1 MIKQK
6 LLMLVVAFAL
16 VFPFASAAPQVTI
29 LGDEEGGYLGVTIR
43 DVTADDVKELKLQK
57 EAGVY
62 VREVDEGSPA
72 DKAGFAAKDV
82 ITEYA
87 GTPVISSRQF
97 RRLILET
104 PPGREVSMTVVRN
117 GQATA
122 KTAKIGERE
131 GGRMGR
137 SYSLRVPEGGRRGW
151 ENFRFEMPDFLGE
164 GPGRGLV
171 IGPRRARLGING
183 INLTD
188 QMAEFLA
195 VPGKE
200 GVLVLEVQ
208 TDTPAD
214 KAGLKAGDVIVSV
227 NGKAVDTLAE
237 LSDQLDEGTI
247 QVEII
252 RDKKKQ
258 SVQVTIPEQRRE
270 RTTGGEAPRK
280 L

>member
-6 LLMLVVAFAL
+6 LLVLVVTSILVLPAAF
-16 VFPFASAAPQVTI
+16 AAPQMAI

-72 DKAGFAAKDV
+72 EKAGLAAKDV

-104 PPGREVSMTVVRN
+104 PPDREVALTIVRN
-117 GQATA
+117 GQTSA
-122 KTAKIGERE
+122 KTARIGERE
-131 GGRMGR
+131 TGRLGR
-137 SYSLRVPEGGRRGW
+137 SYSLRVPEGPRGW
-151 ENFRFEMPDFLGE
+151 ENFRFEMPDFQGDAR
-164 GPGRGLV
+164 GRGIIV
-171 IGPRRARLGING
+171 NPRRARLGING
-183 INLTD
+183 VNLTN
-188 QMAEFLA
+188 QMAEYLA
-195 VPGKE
+195 VPEKE

-208 TDTPAD
+208 KDSPAE

-227 NGKAVDTLAE
+227 DGKPVE
-237 LSDQLDEGTI
+237 SLSDLSGRIDEGTM
-247 QVEII
+247 QLEII
-252 RDKKKQ
+252 REKKKQ
-258 SVQVTIPEQRRE
+258 NIQVTIPEQRRE
-270 RTTGGEAPRK
+270 RSTGGEAPRR

>member
-6 LLMLVVAFAL
+6 LLMLVVASILA
-16 VFPFASAAPQVTI
+16 FPCASAAPQVAI
-29 LGDEEGGYLGVTIR
+29 LGDEDGGYLGVTIR
-43 DVTADDVKELKLQK
+43 DVTADDVKALKLQK

-62 VREVDEGSPA
+62 VRDVDEGSPA
-72 DKAGFAAKDV
+72 EKAGLVAKDV

-104 PPGREVSMTVVRN
+104 PPEREVALTVVRN
-117 GQATA
+117 GQPAS
-122 KTAKIGERE
+122 KTVRIGERE
-131 GGRMGR
+131 TGRLGR
-137 SYSLRVPEGGRRGW
+137 SYSLRMPEGPRGW
-151 ENFRFEMPDFLGE
+151 ENFRFEMPDFQGD
-164 GPGRGLV
+164 GRGRGIMV
-171 IGPRRARLGING
+171 NPRRARLGING
-183 INLTD
+183 VDLTN

-208 TDTPAD
+208 KDSPAE
-214 KAGLKAGDVIVSV
+214 KSGLKAGDVIVSLD
-227 NGKAVDTLAE
+227 GKAVDSVAD
-237 LSDQLDEGTI
+237 LSGRLDEGAI
-247 QVEII
+247 QLEII

-258 SVQVTIPEQRRE
+258 SVQVTIPAQRRE
-270 RTTGGEAPRK
+270 RSTGGEAPKK

>member
-6 LLMLVVAFAL
+6 LFMLVVASVL
-16 VFPFASAAPQVTI
+16 VFPFASAAPQVAI

-57 EAGVY
+57 EAGVF

-72 DKAGFAAKDV
+72 EKAGLAAKDV

-104 PPGREVSMTVVRN
+104 PPNRDVSLTVMRN
-117 GQATA
+117 GQAAT

-131 GGRMGR
+131 VGRR
-137 SYSLRVPEGGRRGW
+137 SYGLRVPEGGRRGW

-164 GPGRGLV
+164 GSGRGIV
-171 IGPRRARLGING
+171 VGPRRARLGING
-183 INLTD
+183 INLND
-188 QMAEFLA
+188 QMADFLA
-195 VPGKE
+195 VPGKQ
-200 GVLVLEVQ
+200 GILILEVQ
-208 TDTPAD
+208 TDTPAA
-214 KAGLKAGDVIVSV
+214 KAGLKAGDVITSV
-227 NGKAVDTLAE
+227 DGKTVESLAD
-237 LSDQLDEGTI
+237 LSARLDEGPI
-247 QVEII
+247 QIEII

-258 SVQVTIPEQRRE
+258 NVQVTIPEQRRE